1 MSESEYILG
10 IDVGGTNIRLGLV
23 DASYE
28 AHDFV
33 KESTEQLMGDE
44 SRAPE
49 KLVEVVKK
57 YIAAHGKGK
66 EIRCISI
73 GFPRKII
80 YSTPNIPGFN
90 NVKMADLME
99 KGTGIPTIL
108 EKDVNMLMMFDMFDR
123 NIPDEG
129 ITVGFYLGTG
139 LGNAIA
145 IDGKIYIGKNGA
157 SAELGHIP
165 ERNNDEV
172 CGCGNKGCMELFA
185 SGKRLRAICDHE
197 LNGTFIG
204 DVFVNHKDAPEIQ
217 KFIKELAIPIAAE
230 INIMDPNYIILGG
243 GLTQMEGFPKEL
255 LEEAIHEH
263 TRKPF
268 PEQTLSFKYSNPT
281 QINGVVGAGIHG
293 FKQLKK
299 G

>member
-73 GFPRKII
+73 GFPSTIDKTRKII

-123 NIPDEG
+123 D
-129 ITVGFYLGTG
+129 VY
-139 LGNAIA
+139 
-145 IDGKIYIGKNGA
+145 
-157 SAELGHIP
+157 
-165 ERNNDEV
+165 
-172 CGCGNKGCMELFA
+172 
-185 SGKRLRAICDHE
+185 KRQSL
-197 LNGTFIG
+197 
-204 DVFVNHKDAPEIQ
+204 
-217 KFIKELAIPIAAE
+217 
-230 INIMDPNYIILGG
+230 
-243 GLTQMEGFPKEL
+243 
-255 LEEAIHEH
+255 
-263 TRKPF
+263 
-268 PEQTLSFKYSNPT
+268 
-281 QINGVVGAGIHG
+281 
-293 FKQLKK
+293 
-299 G
+299 